1 MVEHAAVNRVVV
13 GSSPTSGANF
23 IGVFAKNDLPDTLPT
38 QKTPE
43 FDAADVKKWPK
54 QIKHRNKVLAKI
66 YRPGKGRTSY
76 RVAWQAGGKRLM
88 KSFATYSGD
97 GGAKK
102 FADDLVPSLARGSQ
116 ATLLSPKQ
124 AQDAFHI
131 QDMLHAYQQESG
143 RRISVVEAVST
154 CIAASRLLP
163 ATASLVEAARVYAK
177 QLGSVKPKTIAEAV
191 TDFIQFRKGKDAKP
205 GERARFS
212 PVYARNVESWL
223 TKFSATFSG
232 HLVSDLTPDLLE
244 LYLAKYSELSEKA
257 RNDRRVTIGMWLRWC
272 GRKEFID
279 SQQLA
284 RLLACDAM
292 RAELL
297 QDGKIAFYTAAEL
310 RKILDATKDDK
321 FETEAATKDAL
332 CAVTALGAFGG
343 ARVQEAVRL
352 RWEDLYRSPGHIEI
366 SGEHAKT
373 RKRRLLEVGPALAA
387 WLAPFKDRTGPIW
400 DAPFNSFITEWARLR
415 DYVQVPSKR
424 NGVRHGF
431 VSYSYI
437 LRGEIET
444 SALAGTS
451 PQILHSNYRGL
462 ATKQEALAWFAVK
475 PVKAE
480 NGEDHS
486 QVEGAEA

>member
-23 IGVFAKNDLPDTLPT
+23 IGVFANNHPSDTLAT
-38 QKTPE
+38 QNTAE

-66 YRPGKGRTSY
+66 YRPGKGRSSY

-88 KSFATYSGD
+88 KSFPTYSGEN
-97 GGAKK
+97 GAKK
-102 FADDLVPSLARGSQ
+102 FADDLVPSIAKGSQ
-116 ATLLSPKQ
+116 ATLLTPKQ

-131 QDMLHAYQQESG
+131 QDMLIAYQQESG
-143 RRISVVEAVST
+143 RQISPVDAV
-154 CIAASRLLP
+154 AAFISASKLLP
-163 ATASLVEAARVYAK
+163 AAASLTEAARVYART
-177 QLGSVKPKTIAEAV
+177 LGSLKPKTIVDAV

-205 GERARFS
+205 GERSRFS

-223 TKFSATFSG
+223 TKFSATFTG
-232 HLVSDLTPDLLE
+232 HQVSDLTPDLIE
-244 LYLAKYSELSEKA
+244 MYMAKYGELSEKA

-279 SQQLA
+279 SQHLA
-284 RLLACDAM
+284 KLLACDAM
-292 RAELL
+292 RAEQL
-297 QDGKIAFYTAAEL
+297 QDGKIAFYTPNEL
-310 RKILDATKDDK
+310 RKILEACSNEKLTAPTTTK
-321 FETEAATKDAL
+321 AAL

-343 ARVQEAVRL
+343 ARVQEALRL
-352 RWEDLYRSPGHIEI
+352 RWEDLHRSPGHIEI

-373 RKRRLLEVGPALAA
+373 RKRRLLEVGPALAE
-387 WLAPFKDRTGPIW
+387 WLAPFKSRTGPIW
-400 DAPFNSFITEWARLR
+400 PGPFNTFITEWARLR
-415 DYVQVPSKR
+415 EFVEVPSKR
-424 NGVRHGF
+424 NGIRHGF

-451 PQILHSNYRGL
+451 PQILHANYRGL
-462 ATKQEALAWFAVK
+462 ATRDEALAWFAVK
-475 PVKAE
+475 PAKAD
-480 NGEDHS
+480 NVVDLP
-486 QVEGAEA
+486 QQKDAVA